1 MAALRMGCLPLEVET
16 GRFGCAARPLQ
27 QRLCKLCSTDI
38 ENEEHFLLHC
48 HALKDERKDL
58 IDAMCKIEGS
68 QFLHLNATDKALL
81 ILKLAQRPRQICK
94 LVFSMCSKRC
104 SLLLM

>member
-1 MAALRMGCLPLEVET
+1 MVALRMGRLPLEVEQAVL
-16 GRFGCAARPLQ
+16 GVLHDLL
-27 QRLCKLCSTDI
+27 LCNLCSADI

-68 QFLHLNATDKALL
+68 QFLCLNATDKALL
-81 ILKLAQRPRQICK
+81 ILKLAQ
-94 LVFSMCSKRC
+94 
-104 SLLLM
+104 